1 MTNHPRRNWQFRV
14 VKSQRGTDGK
24 WFDYATAATFATED
38 AARKYA
44 ESFAVE
50 QRAAGVAGTKINVLS
65 RKRIEGDFGPTNHV
79 AEYRV

>member
-14 VKSQRGTDGK
+14 VKSQRGGDGK
-24 WFDYATAATFATED
+24 WFAHPTAATFATED

-44 ESFAVE
+44 ESFAAE
-50 QRAAGVAGTKINVLS
+50 QRAAGVIGTRINVLS
-65 RKRIEGDFGPTNHV
+65 RAARDGDFGPTHHV